1 MTVYRELAAELRA
14 NQAVIDSLKSRNQ
27 KLLEQNQRLKQEIH
41 NVVQATL
48 SLGQVAG
55 VARQALQ
62 GENLQELTKDF
73 LGAVAPD
80 TLARL
85 VRGGE
90 AAPADQHVL
99 AALLEQPVPL
109 EANHPQAPQS
119 SGAVPATPLHNRVLR
134 PIAQQPAKQPAKQPP
149 ANAAVQATAKKTAK
163 GNTTGTV
170 RNRDAKR
177 QQAQKQPRQL
187 PFRQT
192 EAIPSKGSMI
202 QLPHKKLFTEQS
214 GEYRSSVLDTSEN
227 KEIGGIWLVLSIIL
241 IIVTAFG
248 AGFLI
253 MKPLLND
260 R

>member
-14 NQAVIDSLKSRNQ
+14 NQAVIDSLNSRNQ
-27 KLLEQNQRLKQEIH
+27 QLLEQNQRLKQEIH

-55 VARQALQ
+55 VARQAPQ
-62 GENLQELTKDF
+62 GDENFQGFSRDF

-90 AAPADQHVL
+90 ATPDAQTAGQTIL
-99 AALLEQPVPL
+99 AAPLEQPVQP
-109 EANHPQAPQS
+109 EASRQALPQASQSPQS
-119 SGAVPATPLHNRVLR
+119 PQSLSATPATPRNRVPR
-134 PIAQQPAKQPAKQPP
+134 PIAPKPAKQPTK
-149 ANAAVQATAKKTAK
+149 
-163 GNTTGTV
+163 
-170 RNRDAKR
+170 RNRDAMR
-177 QQAQKQPRQL
+177 QQAPKQPRQL
-187 PFRQT
+187 AFRQT
-192 EAIPSKGSMI
+192 EAVPSKGSMT
-202 QLPHKKLFTEQS
+202 QLPPKKLFTEQS
-214 GEYRSSVLDTSEN
+214 GEYRSSVLDASEN
-227 KEIGGIWLVLSIIL
+227 KEIGGIWLVLSIVL

>member
-14 NQAVIDSLKSRNQ
+14 NQAVIDSLNSRNQ
-27 KLLEQNQRLKQEIH
+27 QLLSQNQRLKQEIH

-55 VARQALQ
+55 VARQASQ
-62 GENLQELTKDF
+62 AAHGAAQDASPGELSKDF

-90 AAPADQHVL
+90 A
-99 AALLEQPVPL
+99 QPPL
-109 EANHPQAPQS
+109 EAPPPPVTNRQPQPPQPPQS
-119 SGAVPATPLHNRVLR
+119 PQSPSSQSSAGAIAKPPTRVPR
-134 PIAQQPAKQPAKQPP
+134 PIASRPAKQTAGSSAKR
-149 ANAAVQATAKKTAK
+149 NAA
-163 GNTTGTV
+163 
-170 RNRDAKR
+170 RDTSKSDSRSPA
-177 QQAQKQPRQL
+177 
-187 PFRQT
+187 FRQT
-192 EAIPSKGSMI
+192 EAVPSKGFMTQMPS
-202 QLPHKKLFTEQS
+202 QKLFTGQS
-214 GEYRSSVLDTSEN
+214 GKYQSSVLDTSEN